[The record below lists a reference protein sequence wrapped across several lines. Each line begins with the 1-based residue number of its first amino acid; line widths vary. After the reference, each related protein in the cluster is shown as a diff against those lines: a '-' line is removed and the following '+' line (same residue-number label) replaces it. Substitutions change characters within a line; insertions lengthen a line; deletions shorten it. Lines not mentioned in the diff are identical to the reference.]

1 MNLAGLDL
9 NLLVVL
15 DALIDTQSVG
25 RAAARVGL
33 SQPAASHALA
43 RLRRMFDDPLL
54 VRTGAGMALT
64 PRAES
69 LKAPLAEALA
79 QVREL
84 FGEEAFDPATSR
96 RRFVLMMPDLVVS
109 IVMPV
114 LLPRLEAAAPG
125 VRLSIAP
132 WRGPAMMTPDF
143 ARTVDLVA
151 SFVGDAFPGFQRVDF
166 YRDRDVLAVR
176 RGHPVGAGLGRLD
189 AFKAARH
196 VAVIGRGERADPVDD
211 WLAELGI
218 EREVVFAAPSYLQ
231 ALQVAAASDLVAFVP
246 SRLARSVGPGL
257 GLEVVEPPVDPGFDQ
272 QYLYYPARLA
282 VDPASIWLRGQLLA
296 TAADLPG

>member
-15 DALIDTQSVG
+15 HALLDTQSVG

-43 RLRRMFDDPLL
+43 RLRRMFGDPLL

-79 QVREL
+79 QVKGL
-84 FGEEAFDPATSR
+84 FGEEGFEPATSR

-109 IVMPV
+109 IVMPL

-132 WRGPAMMTPDF
+132 WRGPAMMTPEF

-151 SFVGDAFPGFQRVDF
+151 SFAADAFPGFQRLDF

-176 RGHPVGAGLGRLD
+176 RGHPVGAGLAEMD

-196 VAVIGRGERADPVDD
+196 VAVVGRGERGDPVDA
-211 WLAELGI
+211 WLAEVGVR
-218 EREVVFAAPSYLQ
+218 REVVFAAPSYLQ

-246 SRLARSVGPGL
+246 HRLARGVGPGL

-282 VDPASIWLRGQLLA
+282 VDPASIWLRQQVLA

>member
-1 MNLAGLDL
+1 
-9 NLLVVL
+9 
-15 DALIDTQSVG
+15 
-25 RAAARVGL
+25 VGL

-64 PRAES
+64 PRAEA
-69 LKAPLAEALA
+69 LRAPLAGALA
-79 QVREL
+79 SVTEL
-84 FGEEAFDPATSR
+84 FGEEAFEPATSR

-109 IVMPV
+109 ILMPV

-125 VRLSIAP
+125 VRLAIAP

-143 ARTVDLVA
+143 AREVDLVA
-151 SFVGDAFPGFQRVDF
+151 SFVADAFPGFRRLDF

-176 RGHPVGAGLGRLD
+176 RGRPVGRGLAD
-189 AFKAARH
+189 PAAFQAARH
-196 VAVIGRGERADPVDD
+196 VAVVGRGERGDPVDA
-211 WLAELGI
+211 WLAEVGLR
-218 EREVVFAAPSYLQ
+218 REVVFAAPSYLQ

-246 SRLARSVGPGL
+246 RRLALGVGEGL
-257 GLEVVEPPVDPGFDQ
+257 GLDLVEPPVDPGFDQ

-282 VDPASIWLRGQLLA
+282 VDPASIWLRGQVLSA
-296 TAADLPG
+296 AADLPG